1 MKFATFRTRWP
12 VLFFTWKGTL
22 VTGFLW
28 SSTLAIG
35 LFALSC
41 SLALLKRNL
50 TILSFL
56 VLCGEYLTLK
66 LPQFADFMEVES
78 VLDTIYDDEG
88 IEDGQDVEMQDVE
101 EGELLEPISKAESGV
116 SCNVEVN
123 QVSNNRN
130 SRRKKKKKKNK
141 QKTDIDIGPNV
152 TDINRFVLNV
162 CKRLRERKSYLM
174 CTAVGCID
182 VSALSDLVKE
192 VDAIQACG
200 GQKTADGGHFVM
212 VVAYCG
218 LSKLVTK
225 CLQRDHEKGKKF
237 EKQFKQHHQNK
248 QAHAQQSESSSER
261 RALNTVNQ
269 IKPKISNGLEL
280 LSHDQNQ
287 LEQSSTE
294 EKRTSVHNRIRRPVT
309 YDDLLEGEDP
319 KDG

>member
-1 MKFATFRTRWP
+1 MASHH
-12 VLFFTWKGTL
+12 LNQ
-22 VTGFLW
+22 
-28 SSTLAIG
+28 ST
-35 LFALSC
+35 
-41 SLALLKRNL
+41 KH
-50 TILSFL
+50 
-56 VLCGEYLTLK
+56 Y
-66 LPQFADFMEVES
+66 
-78 VLDTIYDDEG
+78 
-88 IEDGQDVEMQDVE
+88 GQDVEMQDVE
-101 EGELLEPISKAESGV
+101 EGELLEPILKDESGV
-116 SCNVEVN
+116 SCNVGVN
-123 QVSNNRN
+123 QVSNKRN
-130 SRRKKKKKKNK
+130 LRRKKKKNKNK
-141 QKTDIDIGPNV
+141 QNTEIDW
-152 TDINRFVLNV
+152 FVLNV

-200 GQKTADGGHFVM
+200 GQKTADGGHF
-212 VVAYCG
+212 
-218 LSKLVTK
+218 
-225 CLQRDHEKGKKF
+225 
-237 EKQFKQHHQNK
+237 KQFKQHHQNK

-294 EKRTSVHNRIRRPVT
+294 EKRTSVHNQIRRPVT

>member
-1 MKFATFRTRWP
+1 MAQSYRTHISSC
-12 VLFFTWKGTL
+12 GA
-22 VTGFLW
+22 VT
-28 SSTLAIG
+28 
-35 LFALSC
+35 
-41 SLALLKRNL
+41 SL
-50 TILSFL
+50 THCFPYS
-56 VLCGEYLTLK
+56 
-66 LPQFADFMEVES
+66 QFADFMEVGES

-192 VDAIQACG
+192 VRLCCVVLLYHFIS
-200 GQKTADGGHFVM
+200 GHLLLMIFI
-212 VVAYCG
+212 
-218 LSKLVTK
+218 LN
-225 CLQRDHEKGKKF
+225 LQIV
-237 EKQFKQHHQNK
+237 
-248 QAHAQQSESSSER
+248 
-261 RALNTVNQ
+261 LNLTLTV
-269 IKPKISNGLEL
+269 
-280 LSHDQNQ
+280 
-287 LEQSSTE
+287 
-294 EKRTSVHNRIRRPVT
+294 
-309 YDDLLEGEDP
+309 
-319 KDG
+319 

>member
-1 MKFATFRTRWP
+1 
-12 VLFFTWKGTL
+12 
-22 VTGFLW
+22 
-28 SSTLAIG
+28 
-35 LFALSC
+35 
-41 SLALLKRNL
+41 
-50 TILSFL
+50 
-56 VLCGEYLTLK
+56 
-66 LPQFADFMEVES
+66 MEVGES

-101 EGELLEPISKAESGV
+101 EGELLQPISKAESGV

-123 QVSNNRN
+123 QVSNKRN

-141 QKTDIDIGPNV
+141 QKTDNYIGPNV
-152 TDINRFVLNV
+152 TDINRFVLNA

-174 CTAVGCID
+174 YTAVGCLG

-200 GQKTADGGHFVM
+200 GQKTADGGRFRNGGGILWNIIKARDPN
-212 VVAYCG
+212 AY
-218 LSKLVTK
+218 KEIM
-225 CLQRDHEKGKKF
+225 RKGKEF
-237 EKQFKQHHQNK
+237 ENQFKQHHQNK
-248 QAHAQQSESSSER
+248 QEHAQQSESSSEKR
-261 RALNTVNQ
+261 VLNTVNQ

-280 LSHDQNQ
+280 LSYDQNQ

-294 EKRTSVHNRIRRPVT
+294 EKRTSVHNRIRMPVT